1 MVRRIPRKEVNV
13 IFHINR
19 CGLRKR
25 CISAM
30 AIFAVLLTTFILV
43 QDDKCKLHL
52 DTSIFINVI
61 DKTSATAE
69 VQEKDVETAE
79 IVQDTIK
86 EITSTTENKDIQENS
101 IIEQQRFMA
110 IAPNNV
116 VDYTVNL
123 ASFNSESHIYTSSR
137 SIDEIISEI
146 GPQMDISGTSGIS
159 KEDFIF
165 AMQNCEGDTTGNMG
179 LIAGDIW
186 DACQEPN
193 VNEFAIAGKVALECG
208 WANPEK
214 SELVAKKNN
223 LMSIKDNNGNYKEY
237 DSFSECIQ
245 DGVRLITEEYISID
259 GRYKT
264 GGNLTEIGK
273 VYCPDTPEWP
283 IQVAN
288 CARMIAETLI
298 IEEEED

>member
-1 MVRRIPRKEVNV
+1 MVRKNPRKAETV
-13 IFHINR
+13 IFHIN
-19 CGLRKR
+19 CEK
-25 CISAM
+25 CIGM
-30 AIFAVLLTTFILV
+30 TAIFVVLLTIFIL
-43 QDDKCKLHL
+43 QSDAMGKL
-52 DTSIFINVI
+52 SFNVSAFCEI
-61 DKTSATAE
+61 VDKTSATVKVE
-69 VQEKDVETAE
+69 ETDVEISETLE
-79 IVQDTIK
+79 EDIVE
-86 EITSTTENKDIQENS
+86 EITTKSEDIQENN
-101 IIEQQRFMA
+101 IIERQRFMA
-110 IAPNNV
+110 LAPNNLV
-116 VDYTVNL
+116 NYTVNL
-123 ASFNSESHIYTSSR
+123 ASFNSESYIYTSSR
-137 SIDEIISEI
+137 SIDEIIAEI